1 MVSVHGQTTGSRV
14 PAILDLIGNTPM
26 VEISRIDSGPCR
38 LFVKLENQNPTGS
51 IKDRMALAM
60 VEAAERDGR
69 LKSGG
74 TIVEATAGNTGLGLA
89 LVAAAKGYRLVL
101 VIPDKMSREKIFHL
115 KAMGAEVVMTRS
127 DVGKGHPDYYQDKAE
142 RIARETPGAFYVNQF
157 ANAANP
163 LAH

>member
-26 VEISRIDSGPCR
+26 VEITRIDSGPCR

-60 VEAAERDGR
+60 VEAAERDGN
-69 LKSGG
+69 LPAGG

-89 LVAAAKGYRLVL
+89 LVAAAKGYRLIL
-101 VIPDKMSREKIFHL
+101 VIPDKMSQEKILHL
-115 KAMGAEVVMTRS
+115 RALGAKAVITRS
-127 DVGKGHPDYYQDKAE
+127 DVTKGHPETEA
-142 RIARETPGAFYVNQF
+142 RINRKYRNS
-157 ANAANP
+157 
-163 LAH
+163 LRSL